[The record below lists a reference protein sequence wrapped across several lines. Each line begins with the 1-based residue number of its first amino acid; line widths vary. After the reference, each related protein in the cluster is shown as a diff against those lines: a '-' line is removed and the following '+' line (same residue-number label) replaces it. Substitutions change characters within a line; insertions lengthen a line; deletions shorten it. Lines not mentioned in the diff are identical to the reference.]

1 MHQKKVFFRVIG
13 IMSGTSLDGIDLALI
28 KFNIKTWDF
37 KILKSKLIPYN
48 KYWISELSDI
58 HFKSKNELLKID
70 LLYTKFL
77 GEKINEFITE
87 NKLQNIDMVCSH
99 GHTAIHNP
107 DMGITYQLGNLST
120 LNSKYRIMTVCD
132 FRIQDVALG
141 GQGAPL
147 VPVGDSIL
155 FSNYS
160 ACLNLGGFAN
170 ISRNNNK
177 NIIAYDLCSV
187 NIVLNYLS
195 NKTGKKF
202 DTRSPLEIYK
212 DLKKKDDKITIAFHP
227 SFYIDKNLDF
237 LSLSGISHSE
247 TIYCNES
254 GYISTY
260 LSDRYGFNNP
270 DADWDKKE
278 IEYLLV
284 GDSFTHGACVNRP
297 NDIGS
302 VLRTLSNKSVI
313 NLGYGGN
320 GPLIQYATLREYL
333 KPGIKNILWLYFEG
347 NDLIDLKS
355 EIKTDLLMQ
364 YLKASNFKQNLK
376 MNQAKIDEIN
386 TSRISKSFF
395 DTNFRLIKKDAQIK
409 YKILKFIRLDKTK
422 KIIIQYLGNQKIK
435 NEKPF
440 KEFNKIIK
448 KTNDLA
454 IANNS
459 KLYFV
464 FLPDFQRYKFK
475 KIKNENKIIKEFLQK
490 LDINYIDIDKE
501 VFQNEDNKLGLF
513 PFEFEAH
520 YTIEGY
526 YKVATSIHEIVSNK

>member
-1 MHQKKVFFRVIG
+1 MTLLSI
-13 IMSGTSLDGIDLALI
+13 ILSLYLFEA
-28 KFNIKTWDF
+28 
-37 KILKSKLIPYN
+37 
-48 KYWISELSDI
+48 
-58 HFKSKNELLKID
+58 
-70 LLYTKFL
+70 FL
-77 GEKINEFITE
+77 
-87 NKLQNIDMVCSH
+87 
-99 GHTAIHNP
+99 
-107 DMGITYQLGNLST
+107 NLS
-120 LNSKYRIMTVCD
+120 NDNRKYKKIKKT
-132 FRIQDVALG
+132 
-141 GQGAPL
+141 
-147 VPVGDSIL
+147 
-155 FSNYS
+155 
-160 ACLNLGGFAN
+160 
-170 ISRNNNK
+170 
-177 NIIAYDLCSV
+177 
-187 NIVLNYLS
+187 YLE
-195 NKTGKKF
+195 KTGKNY
-202 DTRSPLEIYK
+202 DERTMSEIYS
-212 DLKKKDDKITIAFHP
+212 DLKK
-227 SFYIDKNLDF
+227 LDEDYVVSVF
-237 LSLSGISHSE
+237 PATLLDLKKEILPLSGISNKK
-247 TIYCNES
+247 TIHCNEN
-254 GYISTY
+254 GYYSIY
-260 LSDRYGFNNP
+260 MSDRFGFNNP
-270 DADWDKKE
+270 DDEWKQTE

-297 NDIGS
+297 NDISS
-302 VLRTLSNKSVI
+302 VLRNLSGKSVL

-355 EIKTDLLMQ
+355 EIKNDILMQ
-364 YLKASNFKQNLK
+364 YLKTSNFKQNLK

-475 KIKNENKIIKEFLQK
+475 KIKNENKIIKEYLQK

>member
-37 KILKSKLIPYN
+37 KILKSKLIQYN

-160 ACLNLGGFAN
+160 VCLNLGGFAN

-187 NIVLNYLS
+187 NVVLNYLS

-202 DTRSPLEIYK
+202 DKDGLIARSGKLIPTLLRKLNSIEFYSKNYPKSLGIEWVSDNIFPIINEWLKKSPLENVMHTYVIHVVK
-212 DLKKKDDKITIAFHP
+212 VISSSLTSDDNVLVSGGGAHNKYLMEELRLNSKAKIILP
-227 SFYIDKNLDF
+227 S
-237 LSLSGISHSE
+237 
-247 TIYCNES
+247 
-254 GYISTY
+254 
-260 LSDRYGFNNP
+260 
-270 DADWDKKE
+270 KE
-278 IEYLLV
+278 I
-284 GDSFTHGACVNRP
+284 
-297 NDIGS
+297 I
-302 VLRTLSNKSVI
+302 
-313 NLGYGGN
+313 
-320 GPLIQYATLREYL
+320 
-333 KPGIKNILWLYFEG
+333 
-347 NDLIDLKS
+347 
-355 EIKTDLLMQ
+355 
-364 YLKASNFKQNLK
+364 NFKEALIFGLLGLLRVLNINNCFSSITGARQNHC
-376 MNQAKIDEIN
+376 
-386 TSRISKSFF
+386 S
-395 DTNFRLIKKDAQIK
+395 
-409 YKILKFIRLDKTK
+409 
-422 KIIIQYLGNQKIK
+422 G
-435 NEKPF
+435 
-440 KEFNKIIK
+440 KIIK
-448 KTNDLA
+448 
-454 IANNS
+454 
-459 KLYFV
+459 
-464 FLPDFQRYKFK
+464 
-475 KIKNENKIIKEFLQK
+475 
-490 LDINYIDIDKE
+490 
-501 VFQNEDNKLGLF
+501 
-513 PFEFEAH
+513 
-520 YTIEGY
+520 
-526 YKVATSIHEIVSNK
+526 